1 MVEFQGQ
8 TTASSDVEYP
18 GTTIPTIF
26 ADGIANFA
34 NSAHIVK
41 FYLFRFDPN
50 MKTANKAQ
58 IMPCAQAVF
67 SLDGFINAFAFLES
81 AVEKLRVQG
90 LITDEMLATARK
102 IPQG

>member
-1 MVEFQGQ
+1 MAEFQPQ
-8 TTASSDVEYP
+8 STALPDVEYP

-26 ADGIANFA
+26 ADGIVNLA

-50 MKTANKAQ
+50 VKDVSKAQ
-58 IMPCAQAVF
+58 AIPCAQAVF
-67 SLDGFINAFAFLES
+67 PIDGFVNAFAFLES

-90 LITDEMLATARK
+90 IITDQILAAARK
-102 IPQG
+102 MAQG